1 MMIRKLVPYIVI
13 LYHMRFPAFAQK
25 KMKYKVV
32 FLLFFTLS
40 ETNSKI
46 KFG

>member
-25 KMKYKVV
+25 KMKYQDGALIV
-32 FLLFFTLS
+32 FY
-40 ETNSKI
+40 I
-46 KFG
+46 KWNKF